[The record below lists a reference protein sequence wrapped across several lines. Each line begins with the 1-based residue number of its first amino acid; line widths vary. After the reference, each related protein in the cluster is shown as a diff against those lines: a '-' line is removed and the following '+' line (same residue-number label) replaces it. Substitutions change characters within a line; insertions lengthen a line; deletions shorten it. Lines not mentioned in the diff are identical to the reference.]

1 MRYLAVVFAVLLAGA
16 GAARA
21 QQNDAERRET
31 LLTLY
36 MVTVAQDLCSFTLT
50 DAQSEALTKKSD
62 DLEDKLS
69 LGEEEADKIY
79 GQIEDQMKKQK
90 DAGLCDPAGEGAK
103 QFKKTVEALGK

>member
-36 MVTVAQDLCSFTLT
+36 MEIGRAHV
-50 DAQSEALTKKSD
+50 
-62 DLEDKLS
+62 
-69 LGEEEADKIY
+69 
-79 GQIEDQMKKQK
+79 
-90 DAGLCDPAGEGAK
+90 
-103 QFKKTVEALGK
+103 